1 MTALVELAA
10 LVNTRRK
17 IVPGPGRLILRVGLG
32 AHQVL
37 TDASA
42 DAGHGAHIV
51 PAIPVAEGQ
60 GLSYRQVEIEVDR
73 DGGSAWALI
82 DGGEIVG
89 SGTLS

>member
-1 MTALVELAA
+1 MTALVELAT
-10 LVNTRRK
+10 LVNDRRK
-17 IVPGPGRLILRVGLG
+17 VVPGGRLILRVGLA
-32 AHQVL
+32 AHEVL
-37 TDASA
+37 TAASV
-42 DAGHGAHIV
+42 DAGHGSQVV

-73 DGGSAWALI
+73 DGGSAWALL